1 MWHSRLSA
9 NLSGAVKRPTLNSG
23 EAAKVCRV
31 ANVMRP
37 YLEALTL
44 KPVTARNIAASIRHR
59 LLNIADSTGE
69 DFGLILTRYAVER
82 LLYRLSQS
90 KYHDQ
95 FVLKGAML
103 FQVWTNAPH
112 RPTRDL
118 DLLGRGDP
126 SLEHCAE
133 VFRELCGISAEDDG
147 LTFPAETVKAE
158 KIKEEQDYEGVRV
171 RFLAHLEN
179 VRIPVQVDVGFGD
192 AVTPGLIDYPTLL
205 DMAAPRIQAYPM
217 NTVVAEK
224 LEAIVRLGI
233 LNSRMKDFY
242 DIWFLARTFPFDA
255 TALSGVLRT
264 TFERRKTELS
274 HDSLKILLK
283 DLSGAPAK
291 QTQWRAFLRKSRLT
305 APDDFALVSNAIQ
318 EFLLFPAAFT
328 GAESRSPLCWSPGG
342 PWQRAEELGPLSE
355 RL

>member
-1 MWHSRLSA
+1 LPRR
-9 NLSGAVKRPTLNSG
+9 KRD
-23 EAAKVCRV
+23 
-31 ANVMRP
+31 
-37 YLEALTL
+37 EALHGGSQL
-44 KPVTARNIAASIRHR
+44 KPVTARNIAASIRQR
-59 LLNIADSTGE
+59 LLNIANSTGE

-133 VFRELCGISAEDDG
+133 VFRELCRISVEDDG

-171 RFLAHLEN
+171 RFLARLEN
-179 VRIPVQVDVGFGD
+179 VRIPIQVDVGFGD

-205 DMAAPRIQAYPM
+205 DMPAPRVQSYPM

-224 LEAIVRLGI
+224 LEAVIRLGL

-242 DIWFLARTFPFDA
+242 DLWFFARTFPFEANVLGD
-255 TALSGVLRT
+255 VLRT
-264 TFERRKTELS
+264 TFERRKTELNG
-274 HDSLKILLK
+274 DGLRILLK
-283 DLSGAPAK
+283 DLSGDSAK
-291 QTQWRAFLRKSRLT
+291 QSQWRAFLRKSRLA
-305 APDDFALVSNAIQ
+305 APDDFALVNNAIQ
-318 EFLLFPAAFT
+318 EFLSFPAALT
-328 GAESRSPLCWSPGG
+328 GAESRTPLSWSPGG
-342 PWQRAEELGPLSE
+342 PWQGAEELGPESE

>member
-1 MWHSRLSA
+1 
-9 NLSGAVKRPTLNSG
+9 
-23 EAAKVCRV
+23 
-31 ANVMRP
+31 
-37 YLEALTL
+37 L
-44 KPVTARNIAASIRHR
+44 KPITARNIAASIRQR
-59 LLNIADSTGE
+59 LLNIANSTGE

-118 DLLGRGDP
+118 DLLGCGDP
-126 SLEHCAE
+126 SLGHCEE
-133 VFRELCGISAEDDG
+133 VFRELCQIPVEDDG
-147 LTFPAETVKAE
+147 LTFPADTVNAE

-171 RFLAHLEN
+171 KFLARLEN
-179 VRIPVQVDVGFGD
+179 VRIPIQVDVGFGD
-192 AVTPGLIDYPTLL
+192 AVTPGLIAYPTLL
-205 DMAAPRIQAYPM
+205 DMPPPRIQSYPM

-224 LEAIVRLGI
+224 MEAIIRLGI

-242 DIWFLARTFPFDA
+242 DIWFLARTFAFEA
-255 TALSGVLRT
+255 NVLGGVLRT
-264 TFERRKTELS
+264 TFARRKTELS
-274 HDSLKILLK
+274 SRVLKILLK
-283 DLSGAPAK
+283 DLSGDSAK

-305 APDDFALVSNAIQ
+305 APEDFAHVNNAIQ
-318 EFLLFPAAFT
+318 EFLLFPASLT
-328 GAESRSPLCWSPGG
+328 GSESRTPISWSPGG
-342 PWQRAEELGPLSE
+342 PWQSPEELGTQSE

>member
-1 MWHSRLSA
+1 
-9 NLSGAVKRPTLNSG
+9 
-23 EAAKVCRV
+23 
-31 ANVMRP
+31 
-37 YLEALTL
+37 L
-44 KPVTARNIAASIRHR
+44 KPVESRNIAASIRQR
-59 LLNIADSTGE
+59 LLNLSNSTGE

-118 DLLGRGDP
+118 DLLGSGDP
-126 SLEHCAE
+126 SLEHCE
-133 VFRELCGISAEDDG
+133 E
-147 LTFPAETVKAE
+147 
-158 KIKEEQDYEGVRV
+158 IKEEQDYYGVRIK
-171 RFLAHLEN
+171 FLARLEN
-179 VRIPVQVDVGFGD
+179 IRIPIQVDVGFGD

-217 NTVVAEK
+217 DTVVAEK
-224 LEAIVRLGI
+224 MEAIIRLGI

-242 DIWFLARTFPFDA
+242 DLWFLARTFPFEA
-255 TALSGVLRT
+255 KVLGGVLRT

-274 HDSLKILLK
+274 PDGLRILLK
-283 DLSGAPAK
+283 DLSGDPAK

-305 APDDFALVSNAIQ
+305 APDDFALVNNAIQ
-318 EFLLFPAAFT
+318 EFLLFPAAST
-328 GAESRSPLCWSPGG
+328 GAESRTPLSWSPGG
-342 PWQRAEELGPLSE
+342 PWRRAEELRAQPE

>member
-1 MWHSRLSA
+1 
-9 NLSGAVKRPTLNSG
+9 
-23 EAAKVCRV
+23 
-31 ANVMRP
+31 
-37 YLEALTL
+37 L
-44 KPVTARNIAASIRHR
+44 KPVESRNIAASIRQR
-59 LLNIADSTGE
+59 LLNFSNSTGE
-69 DFGLILTRYAVER
+69 DFGLILTRYGVER

-118 DLLGRGDP
+118 DLLGSGDP
-126 SLEHCAE
+126 SLEHCEE
-133 VFRELCGISAEDDG
+133 VFRELCKIPVEDDG
-147 LTFPAETVKAE
+147 LIFPAETVKAE
-158 KIKEEQDYEGVRV
+158 KIKEEQDYEGVRIK
-171 RFLAHLEN
+171 FLARLEN
-179 VRIPVQVDVGFGD
+179 IRIPIQVDVGFGD

-217 NTVVAEK
+217 DTVVAEK

-255 TALSGVLRT
+255 KVLGGVLRT

-274 HDSLKILLK
+274 HDGLKILLK
-283 DLSGAPAK
+283 DLSSDSAK
-291 QTQWRAFLRKSRLT
+291 QTQWQAFLRKSRLA
-305 APDDFALVSNAIQ
+305 APDDFTLVNNAIQ
-318 EFLLFPAAFT
+318 EFLSFPAALT
-328 GAESRSPLCWSPGG
+328 GAESRTPLSWSPGG
-342 PWQRAEELGPLSE
+342 PWQRAEELGPESE

>member
-1 MWHSRLSA
+1 
-9 NLSGAVKRPTLNSG
+9 V
-23 EAAKVCRV
+23 
-31 ANVMRP
+31 
-37 YLEALTL
+37 
-44 KPVTARNIAASIRHR
+44 KPVKSRNVAASVRQQ
-59 LLNIADSTGE
+59 LLNIANSTGE
-69 DFGLILTRYAVER
+69 DFGLVLTRYALER
-82 LLYRLSQS
+82 LLYRLSES

-95 FVLKGAML
+95 FILKGAML

-126 SLEHCAE
+126 SLEHCEE
-133 VFRELCGISAEDDG
+133 VFRGLCKIAVAEDG
-147 LTFPAETVKAE
+147 LIFPAETVKAE
-158 KIKEEQDYEGVRV
+158 KIKEEQDYEGVRIK
-171 RFLAHLEN
+171 FLAHIEN

-205 DMAAPRIQAYPM
+205 HMPAPRIQAYPM

-224 LEAIVRLGI
+224 LEALVRLGI

-242 DIWFLARTFPFDA
+242 DIWFLARTFPFEA
-255 TALSGVLRT
+255 KALSGVLRT

-274 HDSLKILLK
+274 SDVLKLLQ
-283 DLSGAPAK
+283 DLSSDPAK

-305 APDDFALVSNAIQ
+305 APEDFAQVNNAIQ
-318 EFLLFPAAFT
+318 EFLLFPASLT
-328 GAESRSPLCWSPGG
+328 GAESRTPLSWAPGG
-342 PWQRAEELGPLSE
+342 PWQRAEEPRAQSE

>member
-1 MWHSRLSA
+1 LRPVKSR
-9 NLSGAVKRPTLNSG
+9 NLV
-23 EAAKVCRV
+23 
-31 ANVMRP
+31 
-37 YLEALTL
+37 
-44 KPVTARNIAASIRHR
+44 ASIRQR
-59 LLNIADSTGE
+59 LLNFSNSTGE

-118 DLLGRGDP
+118 DLLGSGDP
-126 SLEHCAE
+126 SLEHCEE
-133 VFRELCGISAEDDG
+133 VFRELCQIPVEDDG
-147 LTFPAETVKAE
+147 LTFPAGTVNAE

-171 RFLAHLEN
+171 KFVARLEN
-179 VRIPVQVDVGFGD
+179 VRIPIQVDVGFGD
-192 AVTPGLIDYPTLL
+192 AVTPGLIAYPTLL
-205 DMAAPRIQAYPM
+205 DMPAPRIQSYPM

-224 LEAIVRLGI
+224 MEAIIRLGI
-233 LNSRMKDFY
+233 FNSRMKDFY
-242 DIWFLARTFPFDA
+242 DLWFLARTFPFEA
-255 TALSGVLRT
+255 NVLSVVIRT

-274 HDSLKILLK
+274 SDVLKTLLK
-283 DLSGAPAK
+283 DLSGDLAK

-305 APDDFALVSNAIQ
+305 APEDFAHVNNAIQ
-318 EFLLFPAAFT
+318 EFLLFPASLTA
-328 GAESRSPLCWSPGG
+328 AERRTPISWSPGG
-342 PWQRAEELGPLSE
+342 PWKRAEVLGPNSE